1 MAAAPTTQVPARR
14 IDRMSDIWKLRAQDL
29 ARHIA
34 DLQASSY
41 ESAQSR
47 EDKERVFR
55 TAFELTTPVAI
66 EVLENVNRDYLGG
79 AGLPTAIGPDSDAA
93 GGLIGVWRLTWPEL
107 TSALDRVHGRPIAP
121 VEINAVFPNGWTHG
135 HLALLT
141 SQDPRVIVASWP
153 FQVTTREDA
162 ARQEPILWAITEAEL
177 HERVLRARG
186 DVLGNFAERFTTRR
200 AE

>member
-1 MAAAPTTQVPARR
+1 
-14 IDRMSDIWKLRAQDL
+14 MSDIWKRRGQDL
-29 ARHIA
+29 ARHLA
-34 DLQASSY
+34 DLQSRSY

-47 EDKERVFR
+47 EDRETVFR

-79 AGLPTAIGPDSDAA
+79 AGLPAALGPDPDGA
-93 GGLIGVWRLTWPEL
+93 GGLIGVWRLTWPDL

-135 HLALLT
+135 HLALFT

-153 FQVTTREDA
+153 FQVTSKEDA

-177 HERVLRARG
+177 HERVLRAG
-186 DVLGNFAERFTTRR
+186 GGVLGNFAERFTTRR